1 MLLSKLQ
8 GIVPAKTLQLI
19 RELTGTIFSEDIKVR
34 FPEAWLLYT
43 QNIIAEPHL
52 REILETLYKCK
63 FTTLPRVLL
72 TTSDTYNINNKHFI
86 PLKRIF
92 ESNTIILGTLPE
104 FLNETLPLQTVKFK
118 VVPLTLYDYINAYK
132 ELYNSLPEFVTT
144 LTTLDSYRL
153 IIDEALQLGV
163 ADITIADRETVPCVY
178 YNINKRKV
186 YSKRLTDLKNVVDLA
201 DILAY
206 KAGSTIPVMSIIPT
220 YFTVNINKN
229 HRARTVVNKTYN
241 GYVISQRILN
251 NHLISST
258 YDSLN
263 INRAAQDFLYKN
275 FVNQRPGLKII
286 AGPTY
291 SGKNTTL
298 LTTLKYIH
306 DVNDCKIVSV
316 ENPVEILTDFIEQI
330 DSQTD
335 DEFVAAVNSI
345 IRQNPDIVY
354 ITEITRVTA
363 TETIK
368 IANTAKAVF
377 TTIHCNTVADI
388 PIRLQQL
395 SDMPIS
401 EIIENLDSLIH
412 QDLIPKK
419 CPVCN
424 DEGCPECYKAGVIP
438 VLTYL
443 RITPEMKRK
452 MLEMSTPEL
461 LNYLNLH
468 TEGKDSLKNLYDQRI
483 ISNKTYEWRN
493 VYE

>member
-178 YNINKRKV
+178 YNINKR
-186 YSKRLTDLKNVVDLA
+186 
-201 DILAY
+201 
-206 KAGSTIPVMSIIPT
+206 
-220 YFTVNINKN
+220 
-229 HRARTVVNKTYN
+229 
-241 GYVISQRILN
+241 
-251 NHLISST
+251 
-258 YDSLN
+258 
-263 INRAAQDFLYKN
+263 
-275 FVNQRPGLKII
+275 
-286 AGPTY
+286 
-291 SGKNTTL
+291 
-298 LTTLKYIH
+298 
-306 DVNDCKIVSV
+306 
-316 ENPVEILTDFIEQI
+316 E
-330 DSQTD
+330 
-335 DEFVAAVNSI
+335 
-345 IRQNPDIVY
+345 
-354 ITEITRVTA
+354 
-363 TETIK
+363 
-368 IANTAKAVF
+368 
-377 TTIHCNTVADI
+377 
-388 PIRLQQL
+388 
-395 SDMPIS
+395 
-401 EIIENLDSLIH
+401 
-412 QDLIPKK
+412 
-419 CPVCN
+419 
-424 DEGCPECYKAGVIP
+424 
-438 VLTYL
+438 
-443 RITPEMKRK
+443 
-452 MLEMSTPEL
+452 
-461 LNYLNLH
+461 
-468 TEGKDSLKNLYDQRI
+468 
-483 ISNKTYEWRN
+483 
-493 VYE
+493 